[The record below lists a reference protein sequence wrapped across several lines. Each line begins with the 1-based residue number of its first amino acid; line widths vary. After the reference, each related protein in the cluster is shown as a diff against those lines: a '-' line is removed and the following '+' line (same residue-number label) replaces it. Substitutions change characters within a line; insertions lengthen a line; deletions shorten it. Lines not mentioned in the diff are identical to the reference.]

1 MEAASIGW
9 QQILRRLRA
18 MNTNAIGYVRV
29 STTGQ
34 ERSGLGLEAQ
44 RQAIAEFAE
53 REGFTVA
60 EWFTEAES
68 GAGADALEKRPQLAS
83 AIAAA
88 RKARMPVMVAKLD
101 RLSRDV
107 HFISGLMA
115 HRVEFVV
122 TSLGRQADPFIL
134 HLYAALAE
142 KERALISERTKA
154 GLKAAKRRGQKLGM
168 RAKPQRAVREMQAK
182 GAQANRDAALERL
195 KALKLDKHIA
205 DALEGGRKLRAA
217 AQWLNDR
224 NVASPGGGRWHA
236 PSLLKAA
243 RRLGLRQKRAA

>member
-1 MEAASIGW
+1 
-9 QQILRRLRA
+9 

-29 STTGQ
+29 STSGQ

-68 GAGADALEKRPQLAS
+68 GAGADALEKRPQLAA
-83 AIAAA
+83 AIDAA

-168 RAKPQRAVREMQAK
+168 RAKPQSAVEQIAAK
-182 GAQANRDAALERL
+182 GAQANKAAALERL
-195 KALKLDKHIA
+195 DSLKLHIA
-205 DALEGGRKLRAA
+205 DALKEDRTLRAA
-217 AQWLNDR
+217 AEWLNER
-224 NVASPGGGRWHA
+224 KVASPGGGQWYA
-236 PSLLKAA
+236 PSILKAA
-243 RRLGLRQKRAA
+243 RRLGLR